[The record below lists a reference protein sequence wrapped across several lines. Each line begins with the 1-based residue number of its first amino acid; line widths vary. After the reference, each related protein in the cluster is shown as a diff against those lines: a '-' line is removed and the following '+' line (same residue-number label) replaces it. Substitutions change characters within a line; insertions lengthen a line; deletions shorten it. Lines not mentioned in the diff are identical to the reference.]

1 MPDLLDLSRKATK
14 ARLLSLARNSHRMT
28 PDELQLMDRL
38 LDEYARQSKAW
49 RREVREAGHTTNV

>member
-14 ARLLSLARNSHRMT
+14 ARLLSLGRSSYRMT

-38 LDEYARQSKAW
+38 LDEYVRKSKAW
-49 RREVREAGHTTNV
+49 HREARENGQTND